1 MEMDIMPKKPF
12 AIRAG
17 LHCLFSGLYH
27 ILEQER
33 PEAAAESD
41 EADIYFETNG
51 LNLEYYGDL
60 NRVWLAS
67 QEDIVERFA
76 GTYGLQ
82 LHASFEVELDPGA
95 ALLRLREAVLQGRM
109 PLVFIRT
116 TSLDYHEVFR
126 DGEERN
132 HLVLLL
138 GWDDGDDSV
147 LIGDSS
153 FLDQAGHVT
162 TYKGVL
168 TVDALRRGLWGYAWF
183 KADAEQKPSTGIG
196 RFNTVLQNI
205 RTFNQGLELPDQ
217 RYQGSLAYR
226 MYVRDYNKLLA
237 LDAPAFSAVCR
248 NVYYCFRVG
257 GMLHQLE
264 YLAVYIGRYK
274 GRWPQEGQELL
285 NHVEGLREQ
294 WRKALMQL
302 YKVGLSVQRGK
313 IGLVQDRFTL
323 LLDEHDKLLVA
334 LLSAVDE
341 EQGTASR

>member
-1 MEMDIMPKKPF
+1 MEMDVMPKKPF

-27 ILEQER
+27 ILERER

-67 QEDIVERFA
+67 QEDIVDRFA
-76 GTYGLQ
+76 QTYGLE
-82 LHASFEVELDPGA
+82 LHASFEAELDPDA

-109 PLVFIRT
+109 PLLFVRT

-138 GWDDGDDSV
+138 SWDDGGDSIR
-147 LIGDSS
+147 IGDTS
-153 FLDQAGHVT
+153 FLDKAGHIT
-162 TYKGVL
+162 TYEGVL

-183 KADAEQKPSTGIG
+183 QADAEQNPLSGLG
-196 RFNTVLQNI
+196 RFTAALQNI
-205 RTFNQGLELPDQ
+205 RSFNQGLELPEQ

-226 MYVRDYNKLLA
+226 MYVRDYAKLPA
-237 LDAPAFSAVCR
+237 LDALAFSAVCR

-257 GMLHQLE
+257 GMLHQLD
-264 YLAVYIGRYK
+264 YLAAYIGRYK

-285 NHVEGLREQ
+285 HRVEGLREQ

-302 YKVGLSVQRGK
+302 YKVGLSVQRDK
-313 IGLVQDRFTL
+313 IGLVQERFAL
-323 LLDEHDKLLVA
+323 LLDEHEKLLRT
-334 LLSAVDE
+334 LLSAVGG
-341 EQGTASR
+341 EQGTARR

>member
-1 MEMDIMPKKPF
+1 MEMEITHKKPF

-27 ILEQER
+27 ILERER

-67 QEDIVERFA
+67 QQDIVERFA
-76 GTYGLQ
+76 QTYGLKP
-82 LHASFEVELDPGA
+82 HASFEVELNPGA

-109 PLVFIRT
+109 PLLFIRT

-138 GWDDGDDSV
+138 GWDDGSDSV

-162 TYKGVL
+162 TYEGVL
-168 TVDALRRGLWGYAWF
+168 TVDALQKGLWGYAWF
-183 KADAEQKPSTGIG
+183 ETDKERKPSSGSE
-196 RFNTVLQNI
+196 RFNAVLQNI
-205 RTFNQGLELPDQ
+205 RSFNQGLELPGQ

-226 MYVRDYNKLLA
+226 IYVRDYAKLPA

-264 YLAVYIGRYK
+264 YLSAYIGRYE

-285 NHVEGLREQ
+285 YRVEGLREK

-302 YKVGLSVQRGK
+302 YKVGLSVQRDK
-313 IGLVQDRFTL
+313 IGLLQDRFSL
-323 LLDEHDKLLVA
+323 LLDEHEKLLCD
-334 LLSAVDE
+334 LLKAVDE
-341 EQGTASR
+341 GQGTACR